1 MYLETKLTLTYED
14 LKNMLDAMHDDGL
27 FAEGDGCN
35 LHLSVEDEID
45 KAIKDGTITVHDKER
60 EK

>member
-27 FAEGDGCN
+27 FAKGDGCN
-35 LHLSVEDEID
+35 LHLSVEGEID
-45 KAIKDGTITVHDKER
+45 KAIKDGTITAHDKEC
-60 EK
+60 EI